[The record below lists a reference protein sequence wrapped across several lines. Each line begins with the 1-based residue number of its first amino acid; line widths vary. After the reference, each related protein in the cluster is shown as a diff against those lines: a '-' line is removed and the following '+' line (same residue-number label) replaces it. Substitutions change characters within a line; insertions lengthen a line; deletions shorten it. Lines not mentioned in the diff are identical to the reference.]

1 MSAKLHVHTEEIPK
15 FLDEFSDVYL
25 AVSYYK
31 HYADRSR
38 VVNSSL
44 MEELGKLPD
53 KLKWK
58 HDPEVERG
66 CMEIREFMRALL
78 FQIYAKLD
86 EFERETKLFWV
97 DLNPERFRN
106 LQILV
111 REPQSII
118 TGVLCGIGVKLSRWR
133 QRFPTAEHGSAL
145 RRYEVMRNDIRPRIR
160 RLMWLVTGETQFSRS
175 ISG

>member
-1 MSAKLHVHTEEIPK
+1 
-15 FLDEFSDVYL
+15 VYL

-78 FQIYAKLD
+78 FQTYAKLD
-86 EFERETKLFWV
+86 EFERETKLFRV

-106 LQILV
+106 LHVLV

-118 TGVLCGIGVKLSRWR
+118 AGVLCGIGVKLSRWR
-133 QRFPTAEHGSAL
+133 QRFPAAEHGSAL

-160 RLMWLVTGETQFSRS
+160 RLMWLATGETQFSRS